1 MKCTCKMLCSIT
13 VGNILGLIKRI
24 KLQVDRFFHNFWL
37 EFSTSYMIQAL
48 PEISITGQR
57 LANKMKYHIK
67 KLAVTNFIVCTIVKD
82 NYSVNVKAFSKILN
96 KYGISYFSILHTNNH
111 LKCTCLFFNTVHLV
125 KNRINFLNSK
135 KLMLPAFEFPAF
147 EYPMFKGVYNIRR
160 NISDTQLWHKLEKLS
175 EESFKVIIPRSI
187 RPKKQ

>member
-1 MKCTCKMLCSIT
+1 
-13 VGNILGLIKRI
+13 
-24 KLQVDRFFHNFWL
+24 
-37 EFSTSYMIQAL
+37 MIQTL

-67 KLAVTNFIVCTIVKD
+67 KLAVTNFIVCAIVKD

-96 KYGISYFSILHTNNH
+96 KCGISYFTILHTNNH
-111 LKCTCLFFNTVHLV
+111 LKCKCLFFNTVHLV

-147 EYPMFKGVYNIRR
+147 EYSMFKGVYNIRR
-160 NISDTQLWHKLEKLS
+160 NISDTQL
-175 EESFKVIIPRSI
+175 
-187 RPKKQ
+187 